1 MEMVD
6 SQSRSNSN
14 WAHTLGIDDEEEEE
28 AKAPE
33 LVSTCWGHPGANSYL
48 EANIYTP
55 KKSSSRSLAR
65 LAMVEV
71 APSNI
76 SIVSLNFASLSS
88 PSFLANSCTFLISV
102 WRLIKDLTQFAPA
115 MVPGQRRRVLFI
127 IRLKNR
133 KIFGLCFLCL
143 SCDAHNSSG
152 ILGSWKWKNLEHLQ
166 DSEARR
172 CRRTVLLGHLI

>member
-14 WAHTLGIDDEEEEE
+14 WARTLGIDDEEEEE

-71 APSNI
+71 APFNI
-76 SIVSLNFASLSS
+76 SIASLNFASLSS

-102 WRLIKDLTQFAPA
+102 
-115 MVPGQRRRVLFI
+115 
-127 IRLKNR
+127 
-133 KIFGLCFLCL
+133 
-143 SCDAHNSSG
+143 
-152 ILGSWKWKNLEHLQ
+152 
-166 DSEARR
+166 
-172 CRRTVLLGHLI
+172 